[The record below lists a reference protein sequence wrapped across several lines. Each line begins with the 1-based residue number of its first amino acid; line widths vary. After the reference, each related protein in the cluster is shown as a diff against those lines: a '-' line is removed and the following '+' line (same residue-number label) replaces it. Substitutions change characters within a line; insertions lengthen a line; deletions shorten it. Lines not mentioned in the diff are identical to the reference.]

1 MLLAVMSIISQTC
14 CERIYTT
21 LSIALLVA
29 CAANLTL
36 FVRLPVGGSPQTSPP
51 GLFGQRGIWPRDLE
65 GCLFSFDILG

>member
-36 FVRLPVGGSPQTSPP
+36 LCVFL
-51 GLFGQRGIWPRDLE
+51 
-65 GCLFSFDILG
+65 